1 MRNPFSILF
10 SLKENFERIKSGPT
24 WSIPYF
30 ITSGGISLLTWLKS
44 CWRGTSFVA
53 DFGVLAGAF
62 ISTSIFLFV
71 LWSMLALLLYLSS
84 TLFNPEGKNS
94 YRSMF
99 SLVSFCGVIF
109 LIGEVVNSILLRFHI
124 MKINS
129 YILPNRFPI
138 GLDLFLIGRHPSL
151 PLAIFLYSINP
162 IVIWYF
168 TTLSLGLHNVAG
180 MSKNSA
186 RLTVLSI
193 WTIGIGSVA
202 LIASVLGGTTVGVRL
217 R

>member
-1 MRNPFSILF
+1 MNPFTILF
-10 SLKENFERIKSGPT
+10 PSKKDFARIRSAPKWKS
-24 WSIPYF
+24 PYF
-30 ITSGGISLLTWLKS
+30 IVVAGLSLLTWLKS
-44 CWRGTSFVA
+44 CLRGASLVA
-53 DFGVLAGAF
+53 DLSVFGGAF
-62 ISTSIFLFV
+62 FSLSISLFV
-71 LWSMLALLLYLSS
+71 IWSMLAMLLYLSS
-84 TLFNPEGKNS
+84 TLFNPDEKNS

-99 SLVSFCGVIF
+99 SLVSFCGIIF
-109 LIGEVVNSILLRFHI
+109 LIGEVLNFILMRFQI
-124 MKINS
+124 IKIS
-129 YILPNRFPI
+129 SFILPNRFPI

-202 LIASVLGGTTVGVRL
+202 LIASVLGGTTVGIRL
-217 R
+217 G